1 MSDSRVNPGFQFPT
15 SEEWLVAKLGSQE
28 AVDSALNNGRG
39 DELYAKY
46 KGEKHAAFLE
56 HIGGLVSKIRNSKLG
71 Y

>member
-1 MSDSRVNPGFQFPT
+1 MSKSRVSPGFQFPT
-15 SEEWLVAKLGSQE
+15 SDEWLVAELGSQE

-46 KGEKHAAFLE
+46 KGAQHAAFLE
-56 HIGGLVSKIRNSKLG
+56 HVDGLVDKIHNSKLG